1 MMRETNITEIINSTS
16 ISFENYLLRV
26 HVKMQLFVHEI
37 CYFTKAIHKEFFVL
51 VEENKIVGITHIPDN
66 FQFVFNKLIQF
77 IQINICKQ
85 LRGQVTQRQ
94 TGRVTVDYISQQHH
108 KTIISS
114 SPSENVQENLMINR
128 IKKLF
133 YVQFQNPQH
142 LSVISRQF
150 KPKTLQ
156 SLYCSVGAF
165 IFSGR
170 PRIKD
175 KDLIPYWLDDPVDSV
190 VEQSITH
197 RSFVNMATFRIM
209 NKKRKIPTMLV
220 GVIFQVLMQ
229 LENVI
234 FEVYLELR
242 HIAFVGFFSFEFRP
256 SVEQVLQ
263 RNNFIEHKYG

>member
-1 MMRETNITEIINSTS
+1 MMRKANIAEIINSTS

-26 HVKMQLFVHEI
+26 HVKLQLFVHEI
-37 CYFTKAIHKEFFVL
+37 CYFAKAIHKKFFVL
-51 VEENKIVGITHIPDN
+51 VKENKIVGVTHIPDD

-77 IQINICKQ
+77 IQINICEQ
-85 LRGQVTQRQ
+85 LRSQVTQRQ
-94 TGRVTVDYISQQHH
+94 TGRVTVDYVAQQHH
-108 KTIISS
+108 ETIVSNS
-114 SPSENVQENLMINR
+114 LSENVQENLMINR
-128 IKKLF
+128 IKKLL

-170 PRIKD
+170 PQIKD
-175 KDLIPYWLDDPVDSV
+175 KDLIPYWLNDSVDGV

-197 RSFVNMATFRIM
+197 RSFVNMATLRVV
-209 NKKRKIPTMLV
+209 NKKRKIFIMLV
-220 GVIFQVLMQ
+220 GVIFQVLVQ

-234 FEVYLELR
+234 FKVYLELR

-256 SVEQVLQ
+256 SIEQV
-263 RNNFIEHKYG
+263 